1 MPEHSRATGDKS
13 HVPLRVHHSGRWW
26 TGAVGG
32 GGDRESG
39 DGRAAVTGRRA
50 KATAASPLPDVIE
63 TPEGAPDVEATGAI
77 TDTVPSLVLVANTVF
92 LTSSTAT
99 PNEPLPTVTVWVTV
113 LVCSKHTDRCPGVL
127 DSPGG

>member
-1 MPEHSRATGDKS
+1 MRDA
-13 HVPLRVHHSGRWW
+13 
-26 TGAVGG
+26 GG
-32 GGDRESG
+32 QVLLVV
-39 DGRAAVTGRRA
+39 AVTVYPVTAEPPSLAGGV
-50 KATAASPLPDVIE
+50 KATAASPLPDVTE
-63 TPEGAPDVEATGAI
+63 TPEGAPGVEAAGAI